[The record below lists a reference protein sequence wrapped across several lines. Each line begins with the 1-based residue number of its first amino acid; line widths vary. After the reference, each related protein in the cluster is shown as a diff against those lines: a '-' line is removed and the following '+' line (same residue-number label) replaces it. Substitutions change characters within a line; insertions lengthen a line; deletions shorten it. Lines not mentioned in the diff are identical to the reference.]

1 MKTNKSSISLL
12 RQSLKNNDWEV
23 FISQFNKV
31 HNKHL
36 NSSVGN
42 VEIKIYDKK
51 KTNNK

>member
-1 MKTNKSSISLL
+1 MKINKLSTSRLKQLL
-12 RQSLKNNDWEV
+12 QKNNWNS

-42 VEIKIYDKK
+42 VEIKINDKK
-51 KTNNK
+51 KINK